1 MSDAARTPPGA
12 PTTAI
17 VDRILS
23 GGAPLPVRSAAARGA
38 LPLPRAVLTRL
49 YVHLRGDPDESVR
62 FAAEQSLSEL
72 GSDAVLEV
80 LSDPTCDPTVLKHF
94 VVAAS
99 RDERLAERIVF
110 HANVDAATLSA
121 LASDGSAAVLDLVL
135 TNQQRLLSTPGLVD
149 KLSVNPALRNDQRG
163 RLLDLIDRFFDA
175 EVHRAAEN
183 EDVPSI
189 ALDETIDAEQV
200 ARILDL
206 DVGELYAASEIMDAE
221 EFATSQDPVIRS
233 AYKRILSLNTAHKAV
248 LAMKGGR
255 EERLIL
261 VRDTNKVV
269 SLSVLKNPRI
279 TDGEVESIASM
290 RSVSDEIL
298 RNVGINREWSKN
310 YTVVI
315 NLTRNPRTPPSIS
328 TNFVSRLN
336 NKDLKSVCGDRNV
349 PEIIRKMAKRTFEL
363 RTQKSEAT
371 FRKK

>member
-1 MSDAARTPPGA
+1 M
-12 PTTAI
+12 
-17 VDRILS
+17 
-23 GGAPLPVRSAAARGA
+23 
-38 LPLPRAVLTRL
+38 
-49 YVHLRGDPDESVR
+49 
-62 FAAEQSLSEL
+62 
-72 GSDAVLEV
+72 
-80 LSDPTCDPTVLKHF
+80 
-94 VVAAS
+94 
-99 RDERLAERIVF
+99 
-110 HANVDAATLSA
+110 
-121 LASDGSAAVLDLVL
+121 
-135 TNQQRLLSTPGLVD
+135 
-149 KLSVNPALRNDQRG
+149 
-163 RLLDLIDRFFDA
+163 
-175 EVHRAAEN
+175 
-183 EDVPSI
+183 
-189 ALDETIDAEQV
+189 
-200 ARILDL
+200 
-206 DVGELYAASEIMDAE
+206 
-221 EFATSQDPVIRS
+221 
-233 AYKRILSLNTAHKAV
+233 NTAHKAV